1 MKVQKV
7 KTIKRD
13 DVREYLSECKP
24 FRNGT
29 AYAIYDNDNTYI
41 VMSYVTVIA
50 RIDPNTRKVLEFD
63 GKHYSSTTSFIQ
75 NAVRDV
81 FDTSADALPY
91 INLRNGTLKRFEH

>member
-7 KTIKRD
+7 KTIKRA
-13 DVREYLSECKP
+13 DVREYLSECKL
-24 FRNGT
+24 FRSGT

-75 NAVRDV
+75 DAVRDV
-81 FDTSADALPY
+81 FDTSA
-91 INLRNGTLKRFEH
+91 FEN

>member
-1 MKVQKV
+1 MKFQKV

-63 GKHYSSTTSFIQ
+63 GKRYSSTTSFIQ

-81 FDTSADALPY
+81 FDTSA
-91 INLRNGTLKRFEH
+91 FEN

>member
-7 KTIKRD
+7 KTIKRA
-13 DVREYLSECKP
+13 DVRKYLDDCKP
-24 FRNGT
+24 FRNGS

-63 GKHYSSTTSFIQ
+63 GKRYSSTTSFIQ

-81 FDTSADALPY
+81 FDTSA
-91 INLRNGTLKRFEH
+91 FEN

>member
-7 KTIKRD
+7 KTIKRA
-13 DVREYLSECKP
+13 DVRKYLDDCKP
-24 FRNGT
+24 FRNGS

-50 RIDPNTRKVLEFD
+50 RIDPNTHKVLEFD
-63 GKHYSSTTSFIQ
+63 GKRYSSTTSFIQ

-81 FDTSADALPY
+81 FDTSA
-91 INLRNGTLKRFEH
+91 FEN

>member
-7 KTIKRD
+7 KTIKRA
-13 DVREYLSECKP
+13 DVREYLSECKL
-24 FRNGT
+24 FRSGT

-50 RIDPNTRKVLEFD
+50 RIDPNTHKVLEFD
-63 GKHYSSTTSFIQ
+63 GKYYSSTTAFIQ

-81 FDTSADALPY
+81 FDTSA
-91 INLRNGTLKRFEH
+91 FEN

>member
-1 MKVQKV
+1 MKFQKV
-7 KTIKRD
+7 KTIKRA
-13 DVREYLSECKP
+13 DVRKYLSECKP

-50 RIDPNTRKVLEFD
+50 RIDPNTHKVLEFD

-81 FDTSADALPY
+81 FDTSADP
-91 INLRNGTLKRFEH
+91 F

>member
-7 KTIKRD
+7 KTIKRA
-13 DVREYLSECKP
+13 DVRKYLSECKL
-24 FRNGT
+24 FRSGT

-63 GKHYSSTTSFIQ
+63 GKYYSSTTSFIQ
-75 NAVRDV
+75 DAVRDV
-81 FDTSADALPY
+81 FDTSA
-91 INLRNGTLKRFEH
+91 FEN

>member
-24 FRNGT
+24 FRNGS

-41 VMSYVTVIA
+41 IMSYVTIIA
-50 RIDPNTRKVLEFD
+50 RIDTSTHKVLEFD
-63 GKHYSSTTSFIQ
+63 GKYYSSTTSFIQ
-75 NAVRDV
+75 DAVRDV
-81 FDTSADALPY
+81 FDTSA
-91 INLRNGTLKRFEH
+91 FEN

>member
-7 KTIKRD
+7 KTIKRA
-13 DVREYLSECKP
+13 DVREYLSECKL
-24 FRNGT
+24 FRSGT

-81 FDTSADALPY
+81 FDTSA
-91 INLRNGTLKRFEH
+91 FEN

>member
-7 KTIKRD
+7 KTIKRA
-13 DVREYLSECKP
+13 DVREYLSECKL
-24 FRNGT
+24 FRSGT

-50 RIDPNTRKVLEFD
+50 RIDPKTHKVLEFD

-75 NAVRDV
+75 DAVRDV
-81 FDTSADALPY
+81 FDTSA
-91 INLRNGTLKRFEH
+91 FEN

>member
-1 MKVQKV
+1 MKFQKV
-7 KTIKRD
+7 KTIKRA
-13 DVREYLSECKP
+13 DVRKYLDECKP
-24 FRNGT
+24 FRNGS

-63 GKHYSSTTSFIQ
+63 GKRYSSTTSFIQ

-81 FDTSADALPY
+81 FDTSA
-91 INLRNGTLKRFEH
+91 FEN

>member
-13 DVREYLSECKP
+13 DVLEYLSECKL
-24 FRNGT
+24 FRSGT

-50 RIDPNTRKVLEFD
+50 RIDPNTHKVLEFD
-63 GKHYSSTTSFIQ
+63 GKRYSSTTSFIQ

-81 FDTSADALPY
+81 FDTSA
-91 INLRNGTLKRFEH
+91 FEN

>member
-1 MKVQKV
+1 MRVQKV

-41 VMSYVTVIA
+41 VMSYITVIA

-63 GKHYSSTTSFIQ
+63 GKRYSSTTSFIQ

-81 FDTSADALPY
+81 FDTSA
-91 INLRNGTLKRFEH
+91 FEN

>member
-7 KTIKRD
+7 QTIKRD
-13 DVREYLSECKP
+13 DVRKYLDDCKP
-24 FRNGT
+24 FRNGS

-50 RIDPNTRKVLEFD
+50 RIDPNTHKVLEFD
-63 GKHYSSTTSFIQ
+63 GKRYSSTTSFIQ

-81 FDTSADALPY
+81 FDTSA
-91 INLRNGTLKRFEH
+91 FEN

>member
-13 DVREYLSECKP
+13 DVREYLSDCKP
-24 FRNGT
+24 FRNGS

-41 VMSYVTVIA
+41 VMSYVTVIT
-50 RIDPNTRKVLEFD
+50 RIDSNTRKVLEFD
-63 GKHYSSTTSFIQ
+63 GKRYSSTTSFIQ

-81 FDTSADALPY
+81 FDTSA
-91 INLRNGTLKRFEH
+91 FEN

>member
-7 KTIKRD
+7 KTIKRV
-13 DVREYLSECKP
+13 DVREYLSECKL
-24 FRNGT
+24 FRSGT

-50 RIDPNTRKVLEFD
+50 RIDPNTHKVLEFD

-81 FDTSADALPY
+81 FDTSA
-91 INLRNGTLKRFEH
+91 FEN

>member
-7 KTIKRD
+7 KTIKRAN
-13 DVREYLSECKP
+13 VREYLSECKP

-50 RIDPNTRKVLEFD
+50 RIDPNTHKVLEFD
-63 GKHYSSTTSFIQ
+63 GKRYSSTTSFIQ

-81 FDTSADALPY
+81 FDTSA
-91 INLRNGTLKRFEH
+91 FEN

>member
-13 DVREYLSECKP
+13 DVRKYLDDCKP
-24 FRNGT
+24 FRNGS

-50 RIDPNTRKVLEFD
+50 RIDTNTHKVLEFD
-63 GKHYSSTTSFIQ
+63 GKYYSSTTSFIQ
-75 NAVRDV
+75 DAVRDV
-81 FDTSADALPY
+81 FDTSA
-91 INLRNGTLKRFEH
+91 FEN

>member
-7 KTIKRD
+7 KTIKRA
-13 DVREYLSECKP
+13 DVRKYLDDCKP
-24 FRNGT
+24 FRNGS

-50 RIDPNTRKVLEFD
+50 RIDPNTHKVLEFD

-81 FDTSADALPY
+81 FDTSADP
-91 INLRNGTLKRFEH
+91 F

>member
-13 DVREYLSECKP
+13 DVREYLDDCKP
-24 FRNGT
+24 FRNGS

-63 GKHYSSTTSFIQ
+63 GKRYSSTTSFIQ

-81 FDTSADALPY
+81 FDTSA
-91 INLRNGTLKRFEH
+91 FEN

>member
-1 MKVQKV
+1 MKFQKV

-13 DVREYLSECKP
+13 DVRKYLDDCKP
-24 FRNGT
+24 FRNGS

-50 RIDPNTRKVLEFD
+50 RIDPNTHKVLEFD
-63 GKHYSSTTSFIQ
+63 GKRYSSTTSFIQ

-81 FDTSADALPY
+81 FDTSA
-91 INLRNGTLKRFEH
+91 FEN

>member
-7 KTIKRD
+7 KTIKRA
-13 DVREYLSECKP
+13 DVRKYLDDCKP
-24 FRNGT
+24 FRNGS

-50 RIDPNTRKVLEFD
+50 SIDSNTRKVLEFD
-63 GKHYSSTTSFIQ
+63 GKRYSSTTSFIQ

-81 FDTSADALPY
+81 FDTSA
-91 INLRNGTLKRFEH
+91 FEN

>member
-7 KTIKRD
+7 KTIKRA
-13 DVREYLSECKP
+13 DVREYLSECKL
-24 FRNGT
+24 FRSGT

-50 RIDPNTRKVLEFD
+50 RIDPNTHKVLEFD
-63 GKHYSSTTSFIQ
+63 GKRYSSTTAFIQ

-81 FDTSADALPY
+81 FDTSA
-91 INLRNGTLKRFEH
+91 FEN

>member
-1 MKVQKV
+1 MKFQKV
-7 KTIKRD
+7 KTIKRA

-63 GKHYSSTTSFIQ
+63 GKRYSSTTSFIQ

-81 FDTSADALPY
+81 FDTSADP
-91 INLRNGTLKRFEH
+91 F

>member
-13 DVREYLSECKP
+13 DVREYLSDCKP

-63 GKHYSSTTSFIQ
+63 GKRYSSTTSFIQ

-81 FDTSADALPY
+81 FDTSA
-91 INLRNGTLKRFEH
+91 FEN

>member
-50 RIDPNTRKVLEFD
+50 RIDPNTHKVLEFD
-63 GKHYSSTTSFIQ
+63 GKRYSSTTSFIQ

-81 FDTSADALPY
+81 FDTSA
-91 INLRNGTLKRFEH
+91 FEH